1 MVNIGRAV
9 RVRMVIYFLM
19 YQQIMEASDYE
30 HPDGM
35 EPPACPS
42 DWTNHRVIWMK
53 HLGDKGVWFCKECA
67 SPIDSLTFWYKINRA
82 EYGGKTSPLHHNQTV
97 TNSELYRMFDQMDG
111 NTYLIDNLQKALEG
125 KINVNTDNPKS
136 SVISSSYLKRLNKIS
151 GDTWHQRREVGE
163 NGEKLVKFYTDPEY
177 SDEKDSR
184 GF

>member
-1 MVNIGRAV
+1 
-9 RVRMVIYFLM
+9 
-19 YQQIMEASDYE
+19 
-30 HPDGM
+30 
-35 EPPACPS
+35 
-42 DWTNHRVIWMK
+42 
-53 HLGDKGVWFCKECA
+53 
-67 SPIDSLTFWYKINRA
+67 
-82 EYGGKTSPLHHNQTV
+82 
-97 TNSELYRMFDQMDG
+97 MFEQMDG

-177 SDEKDSR
+177 SDEKDWE